1 MTQREQLKNIL
12 RPIILNEIAFSDFGT
27 PKKHSNEELLLKVST
42 VTEDS
47 AIVEEVPQNG
57 KILVGDKAG
66 GNRFSIE
73 ITEGAGNK
81 LFNFVAITNGADR
94 VSKINVSF
102 DELTDLL
109 KKYTKTKESDSY
121 VAKAEDK
128 TAKESDSYVAKVED
142 KTVKPKEVVK
152 KEVTDDTDDIDE
164 ELIVNRIVSQKE
176 IGDSTTTK
184 AEEAVCVKKNAPVK
198 AMGGEFVDDIDRVV
212 DRLFNDKSFK
222 SAKADKK
229 NESSDKLVV
238 PIKSTPT
245 FKK

>member
-1 MTQREQLKNIL
+1 MK
-12 RPIILNEIAFSDFGT
+12 
-27 PKKHSNEELLLKVST
+27 
-42 VTEDS
+42 
-47 AIVEEVPQNG
+47 
-57 KILVGDKAG
+57 
-66 GNRFSIE
+66 
-73 ITEGAGNK
+73 
-81 LFNFVAITNGADR
+81 
-94 VSKINVSF
+94 
-102 DELTDLL
+102 DLL
-109 KKYTKTKESDSY
+109 KTYTKTKESDSY

-152 KEVTDDTDDIDE
+152 KEVTDDIDE

-198 AMGGEFVDDIDRVV
+198 AIGGEFVDDIDRVV

-238 PIKSTPT
+238 PIKSTPA

>member
-27 PKKHSNEELLLKVST
+27 PKKHENSELVDKIDG
-42 VTEDS
+42 VTNGS
-47 AIVEEVPQNG
+47 AKVEEVPQNG

-66 GNRFSIE
+66 GKRFSIE
-73 ITEGAGNK
+73 ITEGAGNE
-81 LFNFVAITNGADR
+81 LFNFVAITNGSDR
-94 VSKINVSF
+94 VSKINVPF
-102 DELTDLL
+102 DELKDLL
-109 KKYTKTKESDSY
+109 KTYTKTKESDSY

-152 KEVTDDTDDIDE
+152 KEVTDDIDE

-184 AEEAVCVKKNAPVK
+184 AEDAVCVKKNAPVK

-212 DRLFNDKSFK
+212 DRLFNNKSFK

-229 NESSDKLVV
+229 NESPDKLVV
-238 PIKSTPT
+238 PIKSTPAL
-245 FKK
+245 KK

>member
-27 PKKHSNEELLLKVST
+27 PKKHENSELVDKIDG
-42 VTEDS
+42 VTNGS
-47 AIVEEVPQNG
+47 AKVEEVPQNG

-66 GNRFSIE
+66 GKRFSIE
-73 ITEGAGNK
+73 ITEGAGNE
-81 LFNFVAITNGADR
+81 LFNFVAITNGSDR
-94 VSKINVSF
+94 VSKINVPF
-102 DELTDLL
+102 DELKELL
-109 KKYTKTKESDSY
+109 KTYTKTKESDSY

-128 TAKESDSYVAKVED
+128 TAKPSDSYVAKAED
-142 KTVKPKEVVK
+142 KTVKPKEVSK
-152 KEVTDDTDDIDE
+152 KEVTDDIDE

-176 IGDSTTTK
+176 IGDSTTK
-184 AEEAVCVKKNAPVK
+184 AEDAVCVKKNAPVK

>member
-27 PKKHSNEELLLKVST
+27 PKKHSNEELIMKVFA

-128 TAKESDSYVAKVED
+128 TAKPSDSYVAKAED

-152 KEVTDDTDDIDE
+152 KEVTDDIDE

-198 AMGGEFVDDIDRVV
+198 AIGGEFVDDIDRVV